1 MRVCQLRGPSTGG
14 IRRHVEALSG
24 ALSVMGVQSDGVVVQ
39 RLADIT
45 PRTLSKINRAD
56 VIHAHGLKVGLLAS
70 IVGRRPLVV
79 TVHNVSFAGQSLWRR
94 RTTQLIEKIVG
105 RRADAIIA
113 TSAAIVDELRGFGVA
128 GDKISL
134 FRPFGPVPNPRT
146 DAAAVRASFGLS
158 ADDLVVATVA
168 RLHEQ
173 KALDVLIDAF
183 AQIVAAE
190 PRARLVIVGSG
201 PLRDELRNQVGLLGL
216 RDRVIMRDDADDVA
230 GVVAMADVFVI
241 TSVWESG
248 PLVALEAAELSRPIV
263 ATSVG
268 FVAEVFVDGQSCVVV
283 PVRDATA
290 TAKEVLE
297 LLADPQLARAIGE
310 AGNAAVNR
318 WLDRGALVAAH
329 RRLYDDVI

>member
-1 MRVCQLRGPSTGG
+1 
-14 IRRHVEALSG
+14 
-24 ALSVMGVQSDGVVVQ
+24 
-39 RLADIT
+39 
-45 PRTLSKINRAD
+45 
-56 VIHAHGLKVGLLAS
+56 
-70 IVGRRPLVV
+70 
-79 TVHNVSFAGQSLWRR
+79 
-94 RTTQLIEKIVG
+94 
-105 RRADAIIA
+105 
-113 TSAAIVDELRGFGVA
+113 
-128 GDKISL
+128 
-134 FRPFGPVPNPRT
+134 
-146 DAAAVRASFGLS
+146 
-158 ADDLVVATVA
+158 
-168 RLHEQ
+168 
-173 KALDVLIDAF
+173 
-183 AQIVAAE
+183 
-190 PRARLVIVGSG
+190 VIVGSG